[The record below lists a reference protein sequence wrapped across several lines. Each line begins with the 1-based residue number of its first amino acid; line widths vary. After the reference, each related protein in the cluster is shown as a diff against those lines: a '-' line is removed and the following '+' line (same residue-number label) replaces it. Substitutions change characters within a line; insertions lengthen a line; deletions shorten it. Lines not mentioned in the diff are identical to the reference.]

1 MTMAF
6 DCGYQ
11 VDLRIHNELC
21 SMLASRFT
29 QFQDMLPEEI
39 SRRASRAHFLGAM
52 AELRGMTPLPD
63 ISKAV
68 DQDLL
73 KSFDGAVM
81 STGMM
86 VPLSYKDNRLAIAI
100 ADPFNTTGID
110 YCVQTYP
117 EARLTVYL
125 TYAGQVTNIVE
136 KMISGSSVRVDEI
149 EVVETVGESFAKSD
163 FDLTKEQDEPTAELA
178 RGLLLRAVQVGA
190 SDIHFK
196 VEKQRFYYSY
206 RIDGDLGPKI
216 ELPFAIRSKLDA
228 FFILRAGHSIEA
240 KLAPISGRF
249 AITVQSRKIDIR
261 YERHPTYRGFHV
273 TMRLLDKSQIELVL
287 GQGGLKFHPKVL
299 SYLYKSINLA
309 DGMMMISGPTGSGK
323 SSTVTAI
330 LRELNRDKYNTLTLE
345 NPVEEEIPG
354 ITHVQID
361 NANVDTFNRYMASF
375 MRSDPDIIFIGEVR
389 DNASASAALNAS
401 TTGHQVISTIHSSRA
416 SMIISRLVQ
425 LGLRRYDLAENLKAA
440 CAQRLV
446 RTVCTSCGNPKGHY
460 TKDEMELYN
469 LPAEWADREFMKHN
483 PDGCDACDQS
493 GYKGRKALFEILP
506 ISFEIAS
513 KLADES
519 LTAMEFER
527 MVKEDMGLPLMKD
540 LALFAVEEG
549 FTDMNAVQDV
559 VAITL

>member
-1 MTMAF
+1 MAF
-6 DCGYQ
+6 DCGFQ

-21 SMLASRFT
+21 SMLATKFD
-29 QFQDMLPEEI
+29 QFRDMMPEEV

-52 AELRGMTPLPD
+52 SELRGMTPLPD

-68 DQDLL
+68 DQELL
-73 KSFDGAVM
+73 RNFDSAVM
-81 STGMM
+81 SSGLM
-86 VPLSYKDNRLAIAI
+86 VPLSYRGNRLAIAI

-125 TYAGQVTNIVE
+125 TYAAQVTSIVE
-136 KMISGSSVRVDEI
+136 KMITGVNVRAEEI
-149 EVVETVGESFAKSD
+149 EVVDTGGESFSKSD
-163 FDLTKEQDEPTAELA
+163 FDLTKEQEEQTAELA
-178 RGLLLRAVQVGA
+178 RGILLKAVQMGA

-196 VEKQRFYYSY
+196 VEKQKFYYSY
-206 RIDGDLGPKI
+206 RVDGDLGTKH
-216 ELPFAIRSKLDA
+216 ELPYALRSKLDA

-249 AITVQSRKIDIR
+249 AISVQSRKIDVR

-287 GQGGLKFHPKVL
+287 GQGSLKFHPKVL
-299 SYLYKSINLA
+299 SYVQKSINLA
-309 DGMMMISGPTGSGK
+309 DGMIMISGPTGSGK

-345 NPVEEEIPG
+345 NPVEEEISG

-361 NANVDTFNRYMASF
+361 NANTDTFNKYMASF

-389 DNASASAALNAS
+389 DNASALAALNAS

-416 SMIISRLVQ
+416 SMILSRLVQ

-446 RTVCTSCGNPKGHY
+446 RTVCTNCGNPKGLY
-460 TKDEMELYN
+460 TPQEIELYN
-469 LPAEWADREFMKHN
+469 LPAEWAEREFMRHN
-483 PDGCDACDQS
+483 PEGCDLCGYS

-506 ISFEIAS
+506 ISFEIS
-513 KLADES
+513 SRLADEG

-527 MVKEDMGLPLMKD
+527 MVKEDLGLPLMRD
-540 LALFAVEEG
+540 LALLAVEEG
-549 FTDMNAVQDV
+549 ATDMDAVQDV
-559 VAITL
+559 VAVTL

>member
-1 MTMAF
+1 MAF
-6 DCGYQ
+6 DCGFP
-11 VDLRIHNELC
+11 VDVRIHNELC
-21 SMLASRFT
+21 SMLTSRFP
-29 QFQDMLPEEI
+29 QFGDMMTEEV
-39 SRRASRAHFLGAM
+39 SRRSSRAQFLGAM
-52 AELRGMTPLPD
+52 AEMRGMTPLPD

-68 DQDLL
+68 NPEFLRT
-73 KSFDGAVM
+73 FDSAVM
-81 STGMM
+81 SSGLMI
-86 VPLSYKDNRLAIAI
+86 PLDYKDNRLSIAI
-100 ADPFNTTGID
+100 ADPFNTTGVD
-110 YCVQTYP
+110 YCVQSYP

-125 TYAGQVTNIVE
+125 TYASQVTTIVE
-136 KMISGSSVRVDEI
+136 RMISGAAVTGEEI
-149 EVVETVGESFAKSD
+149 EVVEQGSESFAKSD
-163 FDLTKEQDEPTAELA
+163 FDLTKDQEEPTAELA
-178 RGLLLRAVQVGA
+178 RGILLKAVQIGA

-206 RIDGDLGPKI
+206 RIDGDLGQKM
-216 ELPFAIRSKLDA
+216 ELPYGIRSKLDA

-249 AITVQSRKIDIR
+249 AISVQSRKIDIR
-261 YERHPTYRGFHV
+261 YERHPTYRGFHL

-287 GQGGLKFHPKVL
+287 GQGSLKFHPKVI
-299 SYLYKSINLA
+299 SYLNKTINLA
-309 DGMMMISGPTGSGK
+309 DGMIMISGPTGSGK

-361 NANVDTFNRYMASF
+361 NANTESFNRYMASF

-389 DNASASAALNAS
+389 DNASANAALNAS

-416 SMIISRLVQ
+416 SMVISRLVQ

-446 RTVCTSCGNPKGHY
+446 RTLCTSCLNHKGRY
-460 TKDEMELYN
+460 TPQEIELYN
-469 LPAEWADREFMKHN
+469 LPAEWADREFRRHS
-483 PDGCDACDQS
+483 PEGCDACGFS

-513 KLADES
+513 RLAGEGLS
-519 LTAMEFER
+519 AMEFET
-527 MVKEDMGLPLMKD
+527 MVSEELKLPLMKD
-540 LALFAVEEG
+540 LALIAVEEG
-549 FTDMNAVQDV
+549 ATDMDAVQDV
-559 VAITL
+559 VAVTL

>member
-1 MTMAF
+1 MAF
-6 DCGYQ
+6 DCGFQ

-21 SMLASRFT
+21 GMLGQRFA
-29 QFQDMLPEEI
+29 QFADMMPEEV

-52 AELRGMTPLPD
+52 SDLRGMSPLPD
-63 ISKAV
+63 ISRAV
-68 DQDLL
+68 DSELL
-73 KSFDGAVM
+73 RDFDAAVM
-81 STGMM
+81 SSGLMI
-86 VPLSYKDNRLAIAI
+86 PLSYRDNRLSIAI

-117 EARLTVYL
+117 EAKLTVYL
-125 TYAGQVTNIVE
+125 TYASQITSVVE
-136 KMISGSSVRVDEI
+136 KMITGARVQVDEI
-149 EVVETVGESFAKSD
+149 EVVDTAGESFAKSD
-163 FDLTKEQDEPTAELA
+163 LDLTKEQDEPTAELA
-178 RGLLLRAVQVGA
+178 RGLLLRAVQMGA

-196 VEKQRFYYSY
+196 VEKQKFYYSY
-206 RIDGDLGPKI
+206 RVDGDLGPKT
-216 ELPFAIRSKLDA
+216 ELPYAFRSKLDA

-240 KLAPISGRF
+240 KLTPISGRF
-249 AITVQSRKIDIR
+249 TLSVQSRKIDVR

-361 NANVDTFNRYMASF
+361 NANTETFNKYMSSF

-389 DNASASAALNAS
+389 DNASAMAALNAS
-401 TTGHQVISTIHSSRA
+401 STGHQVISTIHSSRA

-446 RTVCTSCGNPKGHY
+446 RTICPNCGNHKGRY
-460 TKDEMELYN
+460 TPAEIDLYN
-469 LPAEWADREFMKHN
+469 LPLDWADREFVRHSQE
-483 PDGCDACDQS
+483 GCDLCDHS

-513 KLADES
+513 RLADEG
-519 LTAMEFER
+519 LTALEFER
-527 MVKEDMGLPLMKD
+527 MVKDDLGMPLMKD
-540 LALFAVEEG
+540 LALLAVEEG
-549 FTDMNAVQDV
+549 FTDMDAVQDV